1 LLLATAVN
9 LVAGLVVS
17 FAIAWKIAI
26 VLLPTIPVL
35 LASGMMKLRTQA
47 QFAERH
53 QKAFAQATAITVE
66 AVDNIRAVSAFSLEK
81 QSCAVYERALQEPYK
96 ETLWS
101 IAFGNFFLALAFSIS
116 NLVYA
121 LAYWWGTR
129 QIVNGLYTQT
139 QFFIVLPALLF
150 STQSCGQMFALA
162 PDISKAGLAASNIA
176 ELLTTRS
183 ADEELNPDA
192 LAKLKAYDT
201 LLIDEKNSDPEAAY
215 AGHTCVNSG
224 VPPVMSGIG
233 AELQNVHFEYPSR
246 PGRPVLRGL
255 SLRIQPGK
263 FCALVGPSGSGKST
277 TFAML
282 ERFYRPE
289 SGAVVIDGV
298 DITRQIGTQFR
309 DDIALVPQE
318 NVLFEGTVAFNIGLG
333 ARPGH
338 EPTQEEI
345 EEACRMANIHE
356 VIEALPDGYQT
367 QCSHDG
373 KQFSGGQRQR
383 LSIARAL
390 VRRPRML
397 LLDES
402 TSALD
407 VESEK
412 RIQEALATLA
422 GRTTI
427 VAIAHR
433 LNTIHRADCIY
444 LIEDGRCVEQG
455 THEEL
460 IERSET
466 YRMSVIHQSLET

>member
-1 LLLATAVN
+1 
-9 LVAGLVVS
+9 
-17 FAIAWKIAI
+17 
-26 VLLPTIPVL
+26 
-35 LASGMMKLRTQA
+35 
-47 QFAERH
+47 
-53 QKAFAQATAITVE
+53 
-66 AVDNIRAVSAFSLEK
+66 
-81 QSCAVYERALQEPYK
+81 
-96 ETLWS
+96 
-101 IAFGNFFLALAFSIS
+101 
-116 NLVYA
+116 
-121 LAYWWGTR
+121 
-129 QIVNGLYTQT
+129 
-139 QFFIVLPALLF
+139 
-150 STQSCGQMFALA
+150 
-162 PDISKAGLAASNIA
+162 
-176 ELLTTRS
+176 
-183 ADEELNPDA
+183 
-192 LAKLKAYDT
+192 
-201 LLIDEKNSDPEAAY
+201 
-215 AGHTCVNSG
+215 
-224 VPPVMSGIG
+224 
-233 AELQNVHFEYPSR
+233 
-246 PGRPVLRGL
+246 
-255 SLRIQPGK
+255 
-263 FCALVGPSGSGKST
+263 
-277 TFAML
+277 
-282 ERFYRPE
+282 
-289 SGAVVIDGV
+289 VVIDSV
-298 DITRQIGTQFR
+298 DITRQLGTQFR
-309 DDIALVPQE
+309 NDIALVPQE

-338 EPTQEEI
+338 QPTQEEI

-367 QCSHDG
+367 QCSWDG

-466 YRMSVIHQSLET
+466 YRTSVIHQSLET